1 MKNFKDF
8 KNDEEVYEAESKE
21 MQNDL
26 MDQLDQSFTTHSL
39 TERKRLLLILKFVLE
54 CYAPSR
60 LNKHAVEELRSAL
73 ADDIEYGE
81 RIPTYSDETGTYR

>member
-39 TERKRLLLILKFVLE
+39 TERKRLLLI
-54 CYAPSR
+54 
-60 LNKHAVEELRSAL
+60 
-73 ADDIEYGE
+73 
-81 RIPTYSDETGTYR
+81 